1 MASEHRAGSTGI
13 DRFAEGMLNSLP
25 HPVLL
30 VDGEDVLYWLNSAGE
45 HFFQVSVKVARGQ
58 PLSQLVPFGSPLLS
72 LVPRVREQGVS
83 ITEYKVD
90 LGSPKIGS
98 NKVVDIYGNG
108 STDLDGGVMLLLQPR
123 GMAERIDHQ
132 LTSRGSAR
140 SVVGLAAMLAHEIKN
155 PLSGIRGAA
164 QLLEQSVGPADRP
177 LTYLIRDETD
187 RIVQLVERMEVF
199 GDERPMPQT
208 DINIHEILSRV
219 RTLANAGFASDIRIV
234 EDYDPSLP
242 LLKGNEDRLIQVFLN
257 LVKNAAEALGKRNS
271 REIVLQTA
279 FKPGIRLKVPG
290 TDTVINMP
298 MEVTVRDN
306 GPGIPA
312 DIRPHLF
319 DAFVTTK
326 ESGSGLG
333 LALVAKYIADHGGIV
348 DIDGSGPGTSVRV
361 LLPWSPPQT
370 SRSPAGDDAA
380 SSPHIFAPNS
390 EETP

>member
-30 VDGEDVLYWLNSAGE
+30 VDGDDVLYWLNSAGE
-45 HFFQVSVKVARGQ
+45 HFFQISVKVARGQ

-98 NKVVDIYGNG
+98 NKVVDIYGNR

-164 QLLEQSVGPADRP
+164 QLLEQSVGPDDRP

-242 LLKGNEDRLIQVFLN
+242 MLKGNEDRLIQVFLN
-257 LVKNAAEALGKRNS
+257 LVKNAAEALGKRNN

-290 TDTVINMP
+290 TDSVINMP

-361 LLPWSPPQT
+361 LLPWSPLQT
-370 SRSPAGDDAA
+370 SKPTAALEAA
-380 SSPHIFAPNS
+380 STPSIHAPNFG
-390 EETP
+390 ETS